1 MPSSSPFAA
10 SKPAE
15 TALAV
20 SGQQGSAAGSARKG
34 RQPTDDEVRR
44 KLERDGHDDAL
55 EGVEVVG
62 VAHAL
67 VQERDVDR
75 AVSRVH
81 SSALARTFKKRER
94 FADAQAATRTRASR
108 LQRAVVAS
116 RVEPVAVAVQRDV
129 QDVGVVLER
138 PLRAVACAKADAQTE
153 SEWGKGEAEGGGIA
167 PWWTSQSR
175 MRMRFILMS
184 RPLTSFCVPEPYT
197 VRSHLAATATL
208 LKKQNPIASSGS
220 AW

>member
-1 MPSSSPFAA
+1 M
-10 SKPAE
+10 
-15 TALAV
+15 
-20 SGQQGSAAGSARKG
+20 
-34 RQPTDDEVRR
+34 
-44 KLERDGHDDAL
+44 
-55 EGVEVVG
+55 
-62 VAHAL
+62 
-67 VQERDVDR
+67 
-75 AVSRVH
+75 SRVH
-81 SSALARTFKKRER
+81 SSALDRSLQERER
-94 FADAQAATRTRASR
+94 TADAQAATRTRASR

-116 RVEPVAVAVQRDV
+116 RVEPVAVTVQRDV

-138 PLRAVACAKADAQTE
+138 PLRAVACAKADAQAE
-153 SEWGKGEAEGGGIA
+153 SERRKREAEGGGIA